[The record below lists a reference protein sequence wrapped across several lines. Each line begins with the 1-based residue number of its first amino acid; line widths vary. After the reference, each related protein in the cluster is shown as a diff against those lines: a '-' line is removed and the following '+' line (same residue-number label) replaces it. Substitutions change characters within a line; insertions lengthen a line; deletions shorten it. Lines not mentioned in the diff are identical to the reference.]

1 MQKYIFFILIIFIN
15 LTAYAKENNST
26 VSAGAQGYINNL
38 MLDKELTGRSG
49 IVVEKG
55 TITYTDSYSNK
66 VTKEIKEANLITYDC
81 KRSLKYNEEDILNYL
96 CYKKIF
102 NGLDSSI

>member
-1 MQKYIFFILIIFIN
+1 MDVLPSILPRLSDKNNYSDIN
-15 LTAYAKENNST
+15 PSSLK
-26 VSAGAQGYINNL
+26 
-38 MLDKELTGRSG
+38 
-49 IVVEKG
+49 
-55 TITYTDSYSNK
+55 K
-66 VTKEIKEANLITYDC
+66 VKEANLITYDC